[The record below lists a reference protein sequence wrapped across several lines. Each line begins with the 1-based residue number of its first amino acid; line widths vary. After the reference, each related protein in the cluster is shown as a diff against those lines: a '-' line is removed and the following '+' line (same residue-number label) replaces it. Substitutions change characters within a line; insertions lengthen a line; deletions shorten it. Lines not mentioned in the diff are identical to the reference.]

1 MPFVEEELA
10 FYRVFYIFND
20 TIDNT
25 LTESNLSGTTG
36 TIGSYPDKCPS
47 DYYLL
52 KEETKPLVNGEVITY
67 YIHYS
72 NRINFKIIYNNDR
85 FNEYTESTFV
95 GTYKS
100 TLSYNDI
107 ESNSNYNNIPFP
119 SPISYYLKSID
130 GVPLTLDNPNTN
142 YTITIHYDVIQ
153 CNLNVN
159 YFYDNKKDNNETE
172 VIKKD
177 INTKLSSYTPSDSKN
192 KNNKYLLNRIE
203 GLPISFNDNTKDY
216 IINIYY
222 DRFINNTQF
231 GVVYV
236 SSIETYNKLE
246 NIKDSTLYIINNVGI
261 IFEGIL
267 IGTLKRTIRI

>member
-1 MPFVEEELA
+1 MPFVEEEFA
-10 FYRVFYIFND
+10 FYKVLYVFNGTVD
-20 TIDNT
+20 DT
-25 LTESNLSGTTG
+25 LTESNLSGTEG

-52 KEETKPLVNGEVITY
+52 KEETKPLVIGEVIIY
-67 YIHYS
+67 YIYYS
-72 NRINFKIIYNNDR
+72 NKIDFKIVYKNDR
-85 FNEYTESTFV
+85 FGDYIESTFV

-119 SPISYYLKSID
+119 SPTSYYLKSID
-130 GVPLTLDNPNTN
+130 GVPLTLDNPNAN

-153 CNLNVN
+153 CNLTVN

-177 INTKLSSYTPSDSKN
+177 INTKLLSYTPSDSKN

-203 GLPISFNDNTKDY
+203 GLPISFDDNTKDY